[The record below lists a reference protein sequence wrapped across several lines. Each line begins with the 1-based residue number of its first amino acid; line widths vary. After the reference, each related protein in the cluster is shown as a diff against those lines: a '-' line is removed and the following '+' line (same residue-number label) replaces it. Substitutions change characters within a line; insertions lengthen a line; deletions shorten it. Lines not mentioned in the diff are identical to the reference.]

1 MASSYLPKLASA
13 IQQKTTRT
21 KTALQLSL
29 NIVAKYLSLQREAS
43 SIDSSVDALVIPM
56 ISEPWFFPFVEKE
69 DAKQILIENLASR
82 LKSTD
87 SSKETRGL
95 FMLYIS
101 ERDNPRLSII
111 ALCQSRESG
120 DYWFFSDVSC
130 IAPESSNSSI
140 SGSHAMIF
148 CVKDEKYSANTLST
162 ELSLTVAKFALATG
176 WLPL

>member
-1 MASSYLPKLASA
+1 
-13 IQQKTTRT
+13 
-21 KTALQLSL
+21 
-29 NIVAKYLSLQREAS
+29 
-43 SIDSSVDALVIPM
+43 M

-87 SSKETRGL
+87 SSKATRGL

-101 ERDNPRLSII
+101 ERDNPRLSIV

-130 IAPESSNSSI
+130 MAPESSNSSI
-140 SGSHAMIF
+140 SGSHAMTF